1 MTLPLRADG
10 GIDWDRIIF
19 PTKERFSYGWII
31 PDNRIHR
38 VSVFEFNQMLQAHTR
53 ERCAKWHDEQELSYL
68 RSRDKF
74 SDKGLSWDNLDRMAT
89 EHRKSA
95 AAFRKMED

>member
-1 MTLPLRADG
+1 MTLPTRPDGG
-10 GIDWDRIIF
+10 GIDWE
-19 PTKERFSYGWII
+19 KYAQENSG
-31 PDNRIHR
+31 R
-38 VSVFEFNQMLQAHTR
+38 VGSMNSAIRMCREAAAHTR
-53 ERCAKWHDEQELSYL
+53 ERCARWHDEQELSYL

-95 AAFRKMED
+95 AALRKMED